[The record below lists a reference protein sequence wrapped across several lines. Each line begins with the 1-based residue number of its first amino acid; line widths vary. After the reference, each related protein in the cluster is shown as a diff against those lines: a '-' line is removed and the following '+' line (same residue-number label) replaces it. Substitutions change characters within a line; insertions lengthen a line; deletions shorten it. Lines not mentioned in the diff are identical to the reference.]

1 MFQRE
6 PCLPSLRAQRCLS
19 GALASQ
25 VLHLGG
31 ATTLWAEDYCFF
43 LFLPA
48 EICLLL
54 KLNETKRLPGQ
65 HPGISWTLRQ
75 CEEDLSARLL
85 REQVGKSHQSLLK
98 ALPSMLSRGSSASW
112 PHEAGDSGFFGSMPG
127 SSAWWGP
134 FCA

>member
-1 MFQRE
+1 MGVSE
-6 PCLPSLRAQRCLS
+6 
-19 GALASQ
+19 GALSPLPESPEMFKWGLGLPGAS
-25 VLHLGG
+25 
-31 ATTLWAEDYCFF
+31 ATTLWAEGYCFF

-65 HPGISWTLRQ
+65 HPGISWSLRQ